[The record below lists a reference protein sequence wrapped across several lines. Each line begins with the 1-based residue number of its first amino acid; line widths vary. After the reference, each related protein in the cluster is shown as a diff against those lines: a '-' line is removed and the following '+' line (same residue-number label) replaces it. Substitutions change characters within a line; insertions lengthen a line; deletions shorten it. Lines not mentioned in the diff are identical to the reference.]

1 MELHKLSLDD
11 LSYKDDYEPTTYVKL
26 NDYTWMD
33 YRLIFDFE
41 TKEGINY
48 NVEFDYFGM
57 VNSKMKVF
65 TNTGLQITYTYRF
78 EIFQKY
84 ITRFLLKHIRSWNE
98 EYAFSGEEI
107 ALEFFNEVIE
117 KGSVEEKIQKYTKE

>member
-11 LSYKDDYEPTTYVKL
+11 LSYEDNHEPMTYVKL

-33 YRLIFDFE
+33 YRLIFEFA
-41 TKEGINY
+41 TKEGANY

-98 EYAFSGEEI
+98 EYAFRGEEI